1 MLLVAAAFVLL
12 VLLGMPVAFAIGISG
27 VLFFLQNPFLPLT
40 TPVQLTVTQT
50 QNFALLAVPLFII
63 AGNLLNH
70 SGITERLLR
79 LATII
84 TGRLRGGLAQVTI
97 TLSALM
103 GGVSGSAIADAA
115 MQSRMLG
122 GEMVRR
128 GFPRGFTA
136 AIISWS
142 SLLTPVI
149 PPGIGFILYGSIGQ
163 VSIGRLFAAG
173 VLPALLLWLALA
185 VAVSLIARRKGYQAE
200 LAQQPKPR
208 EVTGAFWSSGWAILF
223 PIILLVGLRFGVF
236 TPSEIGAFAVVYA
249 AAVGVLAHRQ
259 LNLRNAG
266 EALQSSISDVGAVM
280 FLIAMSAIL
289 GYGIVFERV
298 PDAAASAM
306 LGLTS
311 DPVAVMVLVAA
322 LLVVAGMV
330 VDGSILI
337 IMLTPI
343 LLPVAR
349 QAGIDPV
356 HFGVVFVIGATL
368 SNYTPPVGA
377 AMYAVCSILRCTV
390 AEYTRASIPLM
401 VAILTALAALIVFPS
416 ISLWMPDLMFGA
428 D

>member
-1 MLLVAAAFVLL
+1 MLLVALAFVVL

-27 VLFFLQNPFLPLT
+27 LVFFLQNPFLPLT
-40 TPVQLTVTQT
+40 TPIQLTVTQT

-79 LATII
+79 LATVI

-103 GGVSGSAIADAA
+103 GGVSGSSIADAA

-122 GEMVRR
+122 GEMIRR

-142 SLLTPVI
+142 SLLTPII

-173 VLPALLLWLALA
+173 LLPALVLWLVLG
-185 VAVSLIARRKGYQAE
+185 VAVSIIARRNGYQPE
-200 LAQQPKPR
+200 LARRPRPR
-208 EVTGAFWSSGWAILF
+208 EVLGATWSSGWAILF
-223 PIILLVGLRFGVF
+223 PIILLVGLRFGIF

-249 AAVGVLAHRQ
+249 VAVGWLAHRQ
-259 LNLRNAG
+259 LNRRNAG
-266 EALQSSISDVGAVM
+266 EALQSSIADVGAVM

-311 DPVAVMVLVAA
+311 DPVAIMVLMVA
-322 LLVVAGMV
+322 LLVVAGMA

-356 HFGVVFVIGATL
+356 HFGVVFVLAATL

-390 AEYTRASIPLM
+390 AEYTRASLPLM
-401 VAILTALAALIVFPS
+401 LAILLALAALIAFPA
-416 ISLWMPDLMFGA
+416 ISLWLPDLMFGA

>member
-1 MLLVAAAFVLL
+1 MLLVAIAFLVL

-27 VLFFLQNPFLPLT
+27 MLFFLQNPFLPVT
-40 TPVQLTVTQT
+40 MPIQLTVTQT
-50 QNFALLAVPLFII
+50 QNSALLAVPLFII

-79 LATII
+79 LATVI
-84 TGRLRGGLAQVTI
+84 TGRLKGGLGQVTI
-97 TLSALM
+97 ALSALM
-103 GGVSGSAIADAA
+103 GGVSGSSIADAA

-122 GEMVRR
+122 GEMMRR

-136 AIISWS
+136 AIIAWS
-142 SLLTPVI
+142 SLLTPII

-173 VLPALLLWLALA
+173 LLPALLLWLVLA
-185 VAVSLIARRKGYQAE
+185 VAVSIIARRKGWPPE
-200 LAQQPKPR
+200 LPRRPRPR
-208 EVTGAFWSSGWAILF
+208 EVGSALWSSGFAILF
-223 PIILLVGLRFGVF
+223 PVILLVGLRLGVF

-249 AAVGVLAHRQ
+249 VAVGVLAHRQ
-259 LNLRNAG
+259 LNARNAG
-266 EALQSSISDVGAVM
+266 EALQSSMSDIGAVM

-298 PDAAASAM
+298 PDAASATI

-311 DPVAVMVLVAA
+311 DPVLIMLLVIA
-322 LLVVAGMV
+322 LLVVAGML

-343 LLPVAR
+343 LLPLAR

-390 AEYTRASIPLM
+390 AEYTRASLPLI
-401 VAILTALAALIVFPS
+401 VAVLTALVVLILVPEV
-416 ISLWMPDLMFGA
+416 SLWLPNLMFGA